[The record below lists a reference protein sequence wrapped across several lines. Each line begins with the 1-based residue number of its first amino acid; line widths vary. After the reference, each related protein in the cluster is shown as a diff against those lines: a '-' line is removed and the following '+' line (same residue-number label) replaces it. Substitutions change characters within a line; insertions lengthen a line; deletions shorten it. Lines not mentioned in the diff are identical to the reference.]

1 MFRFNNIDALLW
13 LTLVTFVLLLR
24 SKRSLFNL
32 FDPVSYFSVIHI
44 VLFFFA
50 AFYRSIYEF
59 VVPISNNTLILLCC
73 CMMLFAVG
81 ATLPDIVFEN
91 INKLISPINH
101 TVSPNISLSYKSPPK
116 YYVNTAWILFF
127 AGTLGVLI
135 FIIKCGGILWFR
147 SDFDDYR
154 ITARSGFGWLILP
167 SIVFI
172 TYTSI
177 SLFSYYLI
185 AKNKRILPTVIAI
198 VGGLLLL
205 QFGNRAPAFEIIVAC
220 GFIYCWHRW
229 GKTPLLLIIVGG
241 GILLFILGIM
251 QILRQGITK
260 DFMMILFQSIWR
272 PFVNIQN
279 FDLIVNSFPSRLRF
293 LYGKSY
299 LMDLAVIAP
308 GYQINFGTWLKDQ
321 LGLDFTGGSV
331 TVTYLGEF
339 YANFGIYGA
348 LFGAFITGLSLSI
361 IAKYCKRY
369 YYDYS
374 KYQSIFCIS
383 ITCKSIVS
391 SGIITPFLYIM
402 LPYAVY
408 YFIFSQTIW
417 IHNILFNNIRR
428 SDVY

>member
-1 MFRFNNIDALLW
+1 MLSFNNVDALLC
-13 LTLVTFVLLLR
+13 LTLVAFVLLLR
-24 SKRSLFNL
+24 SKRNLFNL

-44 VLFFFA
+44 VLFFIA
-50 AFYRSIYEF
+50 AFYRRIYEV
-59 VVPISNNTLILLCC
+59 VVPISDNTLILLCC

-81 ATLPDIVFEN
+81 ATLPDIIFEN
-91 INKLISPINH
+91 IKKVIFPNNH
-101 TVSPNISLSYKSPPK
+101 TVNSNISLSYKSPPK

-135 FIIKCGGILWFR
+135 FIIKCGGILWFK

-154 ITARSGFGWLILP
+154 ISARAGVGWLVLP

-185 AKNKRILPTVIAI
+185 LKNKKFLSIIIAI
-198 VGGLLLL
+198 IGGLLLL

-220 GFIYCWHRW
+220 GFIYCWYKW
-229 GKTPLLLIIVGG
+229 EKVPILLIASGCFLLLF
-241 GILLFILGIM
+241 LLGVM
-251 QILRQGITK
+251 QVIRQGITK
-260 DFMMILFQSIWR
+260 DFIMILFQSIWR

-279 FDLIVNSFPSRLRF
+279 FDLIVNSFPSRLKY

-299 LMDLAVIAP
+299 LMDFAVIAP
-308 GYQINFGTWLKDQ
+308 GYQVNFGTWLKDQ

-348 LFGAFITGLSLSI
+348 LIGAFLTGLILNI
-361 IAKYCKRY
+361 VAKYCKKY

-374 KYQSIFCIS
+374 NYQTVLCIT

-391 SGIITPFLYIM
+391 SGIVTPFLYIM
-402 LPYAVY
+402 LPYAIY
-408 YFIFSQTIW
+408 RLIFSQTLW
-417 IHNILFNNIRR
+417 AHNILFGNIKQI
-428 SDVY
+428 DN